1 VASGY
6 AVKQAADLMDAAFF
20 ARWTEREAIGSLARR
35 ALGVI
40 IRRLA
45 TGEGALPVAGLLADH
60 APAEVADALVELD
73 QRDLILLEAGAVVL
87 AYPFSTRMNAFR
99 LEPADGR
106 PRYACCAFDALGVA
120 ALLGEAITIRSH
132 CHDCGEALALRV
144 GPDGPLEPTPAMV
157 WMGKRE
163 DIRAKACVGL

>member
-1 VASGY
+1 MASGY

-20 ARWTEREAIGSLARR
+20 ARWTEREAVGSLARR

-40 IRRLA
+40 TRRLA

-106 PRYACCAFDALGVA
+106 PRYACCAFDAIGAA
-120 ALLGEAITIRSH
+120 ALLGATIPIRSPSP
-132 CHDCGEALALRV
+132 DCREA
-144 GPDGPLEPTPAMV
+144 PAP
-157 WMGKRE
+157 RH
-163 DIRAKACVGL
+163 RP